1 MDIGL
6 YNLKYPFRKMIGFL
20 LPFFRNTHPN
30 WVSLSLIPIGLF
42 TAFIYFFA
50 PQAPILY
57 TIGALMILFRMVVG
71 TLDGLIA
78 VKFEKSTPSGEIINR
93 IAPEICDIFLMI
105 ALSYSAPAYTYL
117 GISAMGMCWAVTFF
131 GLVGIVAGR
140 KIQSVGPV
148 GQTDRIAALSLCSVL
163 QYFSSTY
170 HWGFDFIYL
179 FLWWVIV
186 GSLITVGLR
195 IWRTFRIL

>member
-20 LPFFRNTHPN
+20 LPLCTNINPN
-30 WVSLSLIPIGLF
+30 WVSWSLIPIGLL
-42 TAFIYFFA
+42 TAVIYFFA
-50 PQAPILY
+50 PRAEILY
-57 TIGALMILFRMVVG
+57 IVGALMILLRMVVG

-78 VKFEKSTPSGEIINR
+78 VKFEKSTVNGEIINR

-105 ALSYSAPAYTYL
+105 ALSYSAPAYIHM
-117 GISAMGMCWAVTFF
+117 GIPAIGLCWAVTFF
-131 GLVGIVAGR
+131 GLIGIVAGR

-148 GQTDRIAALSLCSVL
+148 GQTDRIAALAAFSVL
-163 QYFSSTY
+163 QYLSCTY

-179 FLWWVIV
+179 FMWWVIA
-186 GSLITVGLR
+186 GSLLTLGLR
-195 IWRTFRIL
+195 IYRTFKPI